1 MRFGFWKLF
10 SAFALLLITLY
21 LVNPLGVPSLDPR
34 LRLLGI
40 APFTIPARSMAPT
53 LEPGDMII
61 VSAWPYF
68 FGEPQRG
75 DLVVFLHP
83 QIPDIK
89 YVKRLIGL
97 PGERV
102 ALHNGKVLINGATL
116 NEPYVL
122 DDPEDVQP
130 ETTEM
135 KERLIPAGEF
145 FMLGDNRN
153 NSNDSRYWGTSPS
166 AGFLGKAL
174 KTI

>member
-10 SAFALLLITLY
+10 SAFALLVVTLY

-34 LRLLGI
+34 LQLLGI
-40 APFTIPARSMAPT
+40 APFTIPARPMAPT
-53 LEPGDMII
+53 LEPGDVII

-75 DLVVFLHP
+75 DLVVFL
-83 QIPDIK
+83 QTQRPDIK

-102 ALHNGKVLINGATL
+102 AMRGGKVFINSEVL
-116 NEPYVL
+116 NEPYVM
-122 DDPEDVQP
+122 DDPEGARP
-130 ETTEM
+130 ETAEM
-135 KERLIPAGEF
+135 KEQQIPEREF

-153 NSNDSRYWGTSPS
+153 NSNDSRYWEWH
-166 AGFLGKAL
+166 L
-174 KTI
+174 